1 VIVAALVDV
10 NVNAPVYV
18 LVSLNAGSV
27 RLPAILKAVVPAKVI
42 VPSSPLIVKS
52 RQAEPVLIVTV
63 KFATPVLLLPSKITS
78 SADVGAVAPM
88 VADDMV
94 RLVSVDEALI
104 V

>member
-1 VIVAALVDV
+1 
-10 NVNAPVYV
+10 
-18 LVSLNAGSV
+18 
-27 RLPAILKAVVPAKVI
+27 
-42 VPSSPLIVKS
+42 
-52 RQAEPVLIVTV
+52 VLIVTV